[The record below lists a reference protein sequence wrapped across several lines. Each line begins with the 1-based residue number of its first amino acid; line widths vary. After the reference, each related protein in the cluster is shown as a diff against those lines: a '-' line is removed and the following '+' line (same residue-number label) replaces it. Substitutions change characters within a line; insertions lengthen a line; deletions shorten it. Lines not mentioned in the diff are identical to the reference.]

1 MSAVTTRSRGG
12 YVDRPSSAS
21 LADVVNI
28 ILDKGL
34 VIDATCGC
42 RWSGSS

>member
-28 ILDKGL
+28 LDKGL